1 VIPVLSFRRAQ
12 RDLTRIA
19 LAASLNLAYLTYL
32 ESNSRGALSTK
43 PFRLAKPVAGNRIE
57 SGTFYDAAFFLFYA
71 VSTLVLWRDGAR
83 GVTDWKGN

>member
-1 VIPVLSFRRAQ
+1 MLFTPSFV
-12 RDLTRIA
+12 
-19 LAASLNLAYLTYL
+19 
-32 ESNSRGALSTK
+32 
-43 PFRLAKPVAGNRIE
+43 PFLYPTVDRLANATLSSVPYLIV